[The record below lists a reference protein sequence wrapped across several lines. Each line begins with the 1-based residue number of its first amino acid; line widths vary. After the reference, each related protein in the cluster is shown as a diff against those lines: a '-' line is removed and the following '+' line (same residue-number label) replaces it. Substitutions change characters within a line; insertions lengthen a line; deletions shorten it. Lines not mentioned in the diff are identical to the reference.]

1 MNLTLAEIAEKL
13 KRLKSAVI
21 FCHMR
26 PDGDAVGAAMGL
38 KRLLGRCGVACSVA
52 CESVIPEKFRFLP
65 DTDAFSAPVDM
76 DAEAFIAVDSSDE
89 NRLGKY
95 GDLFAKAKKVK
106 FNIDHHIS
114 NTRFADYNHVDDVS
128 ASCEIVT
135 RLAEHLGGV
144 NDAVTATFLMTGL
157 SSDTGN
163 FAHKNVTADTFR
175 AAAYLA
181 ERGADI
187 NLVQYNMFKK
197 QTKERARLFGE
208 TMSKIRY
215 FAEGKIAVIAVT
227 KGDLE
232 RTGATSDMTEG
243 FIDFPLGVDGV
254 EVAACLLETAQKK
267 FKISLRSKGKA
278 NVNEIAAVYGGGGH
292 ILASGCMI
300 GGELEEAVDK
310 LRYTIVQYLA
320 D

>member
-38 KRLLGRCGVACSVA
+38 KRLLERCGVACSVA

-128 ASCEIVT
+128 ASCEIMT

-215 FAEGKIAVIAVT
+215 FADGKIAVIAVT

-254 EVAACLLETAQKK
+254 EVAVCLLETAQKK

-310 LRYTIVQYLA
+310 LRYTIVQHLA

>member
-1 MNLTLAEIAEKL
+1 MTLAELSEKL
-13 KRLKSAVI
+13 RVLKSAVI

-26 PDGDAVGAAMGL
+26 PDGDAIGSAMGL
-38 KRLLGRCGVACSVA
+38 KRLLSACGVRCSVA
-52 CESVIPEKFRFLP
+52 CESRIPDKFTFLP
-65 DTDAFSAPVDM
+65 GTEEFSAPVDTE
-76 DAEAFIAVDSSDE
+76 AEAFISVDSSDE

-95 GDLFAKAKKVK
+95 GELFAKAKKIK
-106 FNIDHHIS
+106 FNIDHHVS
-114 NTRFADYNHVDDVS
+114 NTRFGDHNYVDDVA

-135 RLAEHLGGV
+135 RLSEYLGGV
-144 NDAVTATFLMTGL
+144 GDALTANFLMMGL

-181 ERGADI
+181 ERGADV
-187 NLVQYNMFKK
+187 NLVQYNMFKR
-197 QTKERARLFGE
+197 QSRERAKLFGE

-215 FAEGKIAVIAVT
+215 FEDGKIAMIAVT
-227 KGDLE
+227 EEDLR

-243 FIDFPLGVDGV
+243 FIDFPLGVAGV
-254 EVAACLLETAQKK
+254 EVAACLLETGHRR
-267 FKISLRSKGKA
+267 FKISLRSNGKA

-292 ILASGCMI
+292 VLASGCMI
-300 GGELEEAVDK
+300 GGDMEEAVDK
-310 LRYTIVQYLA
+310 LRYSILQHLA

>member
-13 KRLKSAVI
+13 KKLKSAVI

-65 DTDAFSAPVDM
+65 DMDAFSAPVDM

-254 EVAACLLETAQKK
+254 EVAACFLETAQKK
-267 FKISLRSKGKA
+267 FKISLRSKGKV

-310 LRYTIVQYLA
+310 LRYTIVQHLA